1 MTERV
6 VLTVKETADL
16 LGVSAATVSKLVKT
30 GQLPAIRLGKRTVRI
45 PRAALEQWLVDAAL
59 RKGA

>member
-1 MTERV
+1 MTDRV

-16 LGVSAATVSKLVKT
+16 LGVSADTVSKLVKT

>member
-1 MTERV
+1 MADRL
-6 VLTVKETADL
+6 VLTVKETAQI
-16 LGVSAATVSKLVKT
+16 LGVSVATVSKLVKT

-45 PRAALEQWLVDAAL
+45 PKAALEQWLVDTAL